1 MDKIDFELIGKTLEQ
16 IHPGLTIA
24 DGNGTF
30 VYAGREFLSSA
41 GLSPQQIIGKNTT
54 SREINELFSP
64 CVTSMVFE
72 EKKRIATVQKD
83 ARGVENFVTGIPIF
97 DEGGQLKMIICYSSW
112 DVKSTEDLRQ
122 RYETLKS
129 ENTRLLGEIDRLVRL
144 GNISSSIV
152 RRSRRSQ
159 ETVSLIRIFSEAD
172 CPAYIYGPPG
182 SGRSYTARLIYSEK
196 GAVGSCSCQLLD
208 EETVERELFGSSGI
222 VTSGGYRAV
231 MVKGIDTLSPIMQ
244 RTLIKKFKECNVIPI
259 GIAEASLGELRDR
272 KSITQEMLSFF
283 RPYQAEVC
291 SINSCPED
299 LKCFIEYFLDEFNKK
314 YSRNVKLMP
323 RAMNCLLGH
332 EWKENIDEIRYT
344 AERLVLTAERE
355 SIDIF
360 DLPKEFTRQSNEL
373 FAESGSLKDMMEFYE
388 GEIINQHYSRC
399 HTTVALAERLGI
411 SQASA
416 VRKIKK
422 YVKPEGKDT
431 YGDQ

>member
-1 MDKIDFELIGKTLEQ
+1 MEKIDFELIGNILEQ

-24 DGNGTF
+24 DENGTF
-30 VYAGREFLSSA
+30 VYAGREYLALA
-41 GLSPQQIIGKNTT
+41 GLSPEQIIGKNTT
-54 SREINELFSP
+54 SREINEMFSP

-72 EKKRIATVQKD
+72 EKKRITTVQKD
-83 ARGVENFVTGIPIF
+83 ARGIENFVTGIPIF
-97 DEGGQLKMIICYSSW
+97 DENKRLKMIVCYSSW

-152 RRSRRSQ
+152 RRSRKSA
-159 ETVSLIRIFSEAD
+159 ETVSLIRVFSEAD

-196 GAVGSCSCQLLD
+196 GAVGSCNCQLLD
-208 EETVERELFGSSGI
+208 EETAERELFGSRGI
-222 VTSGGYRAV
+222 VSSGGYRAV

-244 RTLIKKFKECNVIPI
+244 RTLIKKFREYNVIPI
-259 GIAEASLGELRDR
+259 GIADVSLSELRSR
-272 KSITQEMLSFF
+272 RSITSEMFSFF
-283 RPYQAEVC
+283 RPYQAEVH

-299 LKCFIEYFLDEFNKK
+299 LKCFIEYFLSEFNRK
-314 YSRNVKLMP
+314 YSRNVKLLP

-344 AERLVLTAERE
+344 AERLVLTAEGD

-373 FAESGSLKDMMEFYE
+373 FAESGSLKNMLEFYE

-399 HTTVALAERLGI
+399 HTSVALAERLGI

-422 YVKPEGKDT
+422 YVRPEGNGT
-431 YGDQ
+431 YGN